1 MNGLRYEAQAR
12 QNRHLAL
19 DRIIVSRPRK
29 HDKGLPAYVR
39 IRHGS
44 YVYKDKKLCRVEAG
58 EAAMYEAL
66 AKSKALP
73 LLDTV
78 PAAVAKFKL
87 EYLPRLAPS
96 TRKEHARLLD
106 IFAADFSEFR
116 VDQVEAPAIKRSI
129 KNLYAGKLTAAKHY
143 KARVSTFFRWCI
155 SDAGLIKVNPCSAVW
170 LEKPVSRK
178 TPWTAELFWKV
189 RDKLEPMHQCYH
201 DLSLLLYQRTTDV
214 RGLRRQQI
222 LDGVIHFAPSK
233 TIKSSGKEV
242 DIPITRAIQSV
253 LDRAGELSKEIAK
266 KRGVISPFVIHTR
279 QGASY
284 TRSGIHSAYRRA
296 DEELHGVAIGLNPK
310 ALRPFAVTM
319 AKKLGYRMD
328 QLQVG
333 LAHTSQRTTEGYVQQ
348 HEVPVSEVTMELPQR
363 SKKEG

>member
-1 MNGLRYEAQAR
+1 MA
-12 QNRHLAL
+12 
-19 DRIIVSRPRK
+19 RPRK

-44 YVYKDKKLCRVEAG
+44 YQYKGKKLCRVEDG
-58 EAAMYEAL
+58 EAAMYQAL
-66 AKSKALP
+66 AKTKALP
-73 LLDTV
+73 AIDKI

-129 KNLYAGKLTAAKHY
+129 KNLFAEKLTAAKHY

-170 LEKPVSRK
+170 LEKPISRK
-178 TPWTAELFWKV
+178 TPWTVELFWKV

-201 DLSLLLYQRTTDV
+201 DLSFLLYQRTTDV
-214 RGLRRQQI
+214 RGLRRAQVR
-222 LDGVIHFAPSK
+222 DGVIHFAPSK
-233 TIKSSGKEV
+233 TLKSSGKEV
-242 DIPITRAIQSV
+242 DIPITRAIQVV
-253 LDRAGELSKEIAK
+253 LDRAAELSKEIAK
-266 KRGVISPFVIHTR
+266 KRGVIGPFVIHTR

-296 DEELHGVAIGLNPK
+296 DEELHGTPIGLNPK
-310 ALRPFAVTM
+310 ALRPFAATM
-319 AKKLGYRMD
+319 AKKQGYRLD

-348 HEVPVSEVTMELPQR
+348 HEVPVSEVALDLPQKPKN
-363 SKKEG
+363 SA